1 MAGNRTVVSPGV
13 VGQALNAVGG
23 YPISR
28 LPDLL
33 GGKLGAHAWR
43 LVPARRL
50 IFFGQSY
57 LPDCP
62 SSKHLGHI

>member
-33 GGKLGAHAWR
+33 GGKLGAHA
-43 LVPARRL
+43 
-50 IFFGQSY
+50 
-57 LPDCP
+57 
-62 SSKHLGHI
+62 